1 MPGLS
6 ELFDAYSLRARV
18 YPGLLTVLPI
28 TVIMVVLWPQS
39 PAQALWPVA
48 VSVGGMFF
56 LTNWVR
62 DRGLKLEKRLVQQW
76 DGLPTTRR
84 LRWADGATD
93 PDFERR
99 RTQLEKLVGIPLP
112 SAADEDGE
120 RSDAIYLSAVR
131 GLRIWVRQRADAFPL
146 VQQENAAYGFRRNLL
161 ALKPIGI
168 ALCVLGLIVDGVW
181 AVAVDATASVGILG
195 LVHGALLVSWITVVC
210 GEWVRDQGERYADQ
224 LFDALLSPTGAD
236 AA

>member
-1 MPGLS
+1 MSGLS
-6 ELFDAYSLRARV
+6 DLFDAYSLRARV

-28 TVIMVVLWPQS
+28 TVIVVVLWPRS

-62 DRGLKLEKRLVQQW
+62 DRGLKLEKHLIQQW

-84 LRWADGATD
+84 LRWADGAAD

-99 RTQLEKLVGIPLP
+99 RTQLEQLVGVTLP
-112 SAADEDGE
+112 GVAEEDGE

-131 GLRIWVRQRADAFPL
+131 GLRLWVRQRADAFPL

-161 ALKPIGI
+161 ALKPVGI
-168 ALCVLGLIVDGVW
+168 ALCVLGLIFDVVW
-181 AVAVDATASVGILG
+181 AVAVDVSAGVGVLG
-195 LVHGALLVSWITVVC
+195 LVHGLLLVSWITVVR

-224 LFDALLSPTGAD
+224 LFDALLSPTVTDGA
-236 AA
+236 

>member
-28 TVIMVVLWPQS
+28 TVIVVALWPQS

-48 VSVGGMFF
+48 VTVGATFF
-56 LTNWVR
+56 LSNWVR
-62 DRGLKLEKRLVQQW
+62 DRGLKLEKQLIQQW
-76 DGLPTTRR
+76 NGLPTTRR
-84 LRWADGATD
+84 LRWADGASD

-99 RTQLEKLVGIPLP
+99 RAHLEQLVGVTLP
-112 SAADEDGE
+112 VAADEDGE

-131 GLRIWVRQRADAFPL
+131 GLRTWVHQRADTFPL
-146 VQQENAAYGFRRNLL
+146 VQHENAAYGFRRNLL

-168 ALCVLGLIVDGVW
+168 ALCVLVLIFDVVW
-181 AVAVDATASVGILG
+181 AVAVDVTAGVGVLG
-195 LVHGALLVSWITVVC
+195 LVHGLLLASWITVVR

-224 LFDALLSPTGAD
+224 LFDALLSPTVTDGA
-236 AA
+236 